1 MYFISCTTF
10 SVLKSILYFLLTVN
24 SNNAQWDSAVTFVLL
39 WLLHIYKWTTKLQF
53 ESYNNFELE
62 SFDKTQLNKLHKFNS
77 LRREKESL
85 LWKFLCVYP
94 HTKQI
99 FPCFFK
105 QKTKQNSN
113 MDRFEQKRINCFKKS
128 TGEQIECKTS
138 YNHCII

>member
-10 SVLKSILYFLLTVN
+10 SVLKSVLYFLLTVN
-24 SNNAQWDSAVTFVLL
+24 ANTSQWNSAVTFVLL
-39 WLLHIYKWTTKLQF
+39 QLLHIYKWTTKLQF
-53 ESYNNFELE
+53 ESYSNFKLE

-94 HTKQI
+94 QTKQI
-99 FPCFFK
+99 FSCFWK

-113 MDRFEQKRINCFKKS
+113 MDRFEQKRINCIKKS
-128 TGEQIECKTS
+128 TGEQTECKSS